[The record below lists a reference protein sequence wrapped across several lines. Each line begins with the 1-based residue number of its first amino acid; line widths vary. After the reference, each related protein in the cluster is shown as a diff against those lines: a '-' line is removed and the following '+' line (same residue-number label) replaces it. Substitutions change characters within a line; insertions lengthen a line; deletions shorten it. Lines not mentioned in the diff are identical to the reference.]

1 MTKAE
6 RPKVGRPTIN
16 TPEQLLDRLILAAV
30 DILNEQ
36 AADADLS
43 VAQLAQRAKVSK
55 KTVYTV
61 VASKEELIGHVIRHG
76 AQVATT
82 MLDMPVANAACAR
95 DVLAEFLKD
104 WMRFA
109 CGPQAVGIYVM
120 AIRERSRYPA
130 IGEAYYRSRNEHG
143 LQQLAAWLRRMHDK
157 QFCPVEDPVM
167 TADLVLTM
175 ASAERQRVLALGM
188 DDPFTPEQQERR
200 IDAILQ
206 FVFREAAVANRSVS
220 AQVSG

>member
-1 MTKAE
+1 MNNTE
-6 RPKVGRPTIN
+6 RPKVGRPISN
-16 TPEQLLDRLILAAV
+16 TPEQLLDRLVQAAV

-43 VAQLAQRAKVSK
+43 VAQVAQRAKVSK

-61 VASKEELIGHVIRHG
+61 VPSKEQLIGHVIRHG

-82 MLDMPVANAACAR
+82 MLDVPVADTAGAR
-95 DVLAEFLKD
+95 DVLASFLNE
-104 WMRFA
+104 WVSFA
-109 CGPQAVGIYVM
+109 CGPQAVGAYVI

-143 LQQLAAWLRRMHDK
+143 MQQLAAWLRRMQDK
-157 QFCPVEDPVM
+157 DFCPTADPVM

-188 DDPFTPEQQERR
+188 DEPFTPEEQARR
-200 IDAILQ
+200 IEAILR
-206 FVFREAAVANRSVS
+206 FVFCEHTK
-220 AQVSG
+220 

>member
-1 MTKAE
+1 MSNAE
-6 RPKVGRPTIN
+6 RPKVGRPVSN
-16 TPEQLLDRLILAAV
+16 TPEQLLDRLIQAAV

-43 VAQLAQRAKVSK
+43 VAQLAQRARVSK
-55 KTVYTV
+55 KTVYTA

-82 MLDMPVANAACAR
+82 MLDTPVADAGAAR
-95 DVLAEFLKD
+95 HVLASFLKD
-104 WMRFA
+104 WIGFA

-130 IGEAYYRSRNEHG
+130 IGAAYYRSRKEHG
-143 LQQLAAWLRRMHDK
+143 LQQLAAWLKRMQGKH
-157 QFCPVEDPVM
+157 FCPAGDPVM

-188 DDPFTPEQQERR
+188 DEPFPPEEQARR

-206 FVFREAAVANRSVS
+206 FVFRETA
-220 AQVSG
+220 G

>member
-1 MTKAE
+1 MNKPE
-6 RPKVGRPTIN
+6 RPKVGRPISN
-16 TPEQLLDRLILAAV
+16 TPEQLLDRLIQAAV

-43 VAQLAQRAKVSK
+43 VAQMAQRAKVSK

-61 VASKEELIGHVIRHG
+61 IASKEELIAHVIRHG

-82 MLDMPVANAACAR
+82 MLDVPVTDAAGAR
-95 DVLAEFLKD
+95 DVLAAFVQD

-130 IGEAYYRSRNEHG
+130 IGAAYYRSRDEHG
-143 LQQLAAWLRRMHDK
+143 LQQLAAWLRRMHGK
-157 QFCPVEDPVM
+157 QFCRVEDAVM

-188 DDPFTPEQQERR
+188 DEPFTPEQQARR

-206 FVFREAAVANRSVS
+206 FVFCEHAGVKRDSA